1 MINLVQ
7 SPDGC
12 FRSAKLSL
20 PSGRIIGRPLNLLF
34 PVEVSKVA
42 KEYPVK
48 DEYWSVPAKEN
59 RRFDNHCE
67 KGKSS

>member
-1 MINLVQ
+1 MINLMH

-12 FRSAKLSL
+12 FRSAKVLL
-20 PSGRIIGRPLNLLF
+20 PSGRIIGRPLNFLF
-34 PVEVSKVA
+34 SVEVSKVA

-48 DEYWSVPAKEN
+48 DEYGSVPPKEK

-67 KGKSS
+67 KGKLS